1 MALLAGNVAQFT
13 VTFTTESTGQP
24 IDPTTIVFSYSVNG
38 GATLNSWTYT
48 SATTPA
54 VGTVARIST
63 GVYEVWVDTT
73 GLNGNL
79 VGNWLSTGTGAAR
92 TQDSIQVGTTQTST
106 QTSTLATMIAQ
117 TLRRIQP
124 GQQIESLTLSSSYT
138 AGATSLSVTDLAGTI
153 LPSLRPET
161 VISIDLELFYVQA
174 VSGTTV
180 TVVPG
185 YLGSTEANHSSG
197 AMVYLNPR
205 FSAFDIMCAINDD
218 LNDLCAPENG
228 LYAVNSVEISYNPS
242 TIGYDLTGVSGLIDI
257 ISVQQR
263 MPYPIGYWVPIPRRH
278 WTLTNNADTTD
289 FPSGYALR
297 YNSPKGFPG
306 MPFRVTY
313 KSIFS
318 PFVNLTDD
326 ATNVAGLSP
335 TMYDLPPLGAMVAL
349 VAPREVKRN
358 QIDSEPDSR
367 RGTEVPPGAVMNSVA
382 QVLALRQRRIN
393 AEATRLKQL
402 YGNQAGR

>member
-1 MALLAGNVAQFT
+1 MAILAGNVAQFT

-289 FPSGYALR
+289 FPSGYAFR

>member
-1 MALLAGNVAQFT
+1 MAVLAGNVAQFT
-13 VTFTTESTGQP
+13 VTFTTESTGSL
-24 IDPTTIVFSYSVNG
+24 IDPTTIVFSYSLNG
-38 GATLNSWTYT
+38 GATINSWTYT

-63 GVYEVWVDTT
+63 GVYEVWVSTT
-73 GLNGNL
+73 GLNGLL
-79 VGNWLSTGTGAAR
+79 VGEWVSTGTGAAS
-92 TQDSIQVGTTQTST
+92 TQDSIQVSTTQTSS
-106 QTSTLATMIAQ
+106 QTSTLASMIAQ
-117 TLRRIQP
+117 VLRRIQP
-124 GQQIESLTLSSSYT
+124 GQQVESLILNGAIT
-138 AGATSLSVTDLAGTI
+138 AGATSLVVTDLAGTI

-174 VSGTTV
+174 VSSTTV

-185 YLGSTEANHSSG
+185 YLGSTEANHASG

-228 LYAVNSVEISYNPS
+228 LYQAQSIEISYNPS
-242 TIGYDLTGVSGLIDI
+242 TIGYDLAGASNVIDI
-257 ISVQQR
+257 LSIQQR

-306 MPFRVTY
+306 QPFRVTY
-313 KSIFS
+313 KSTFS
-318 PFVNLTDD
+318 PFANLTDD
-326 ATNVAGLSP
+326 ATNVAGLASF
-335 TMYDLPPLGAMVAL
+335 MYDLPPLGAMVAL

-393 AEATRLKQL
+393 AAATMLKQL
-402 YGNQAGR
+402 YGTQSGR